1 VIYVSNFQDLVNLTK
16 VLLEKVEESILRLE
30 SLKEKEDYEPDFFG
44 EVKPYA
50 DGVHSTIDKWR
61 ELALIWI
68 EKENP
73 KYLYKL
79 QIDTAIE
86 NIELLIVQSFYKDT
100 RGKRAK
106 EMYQSIVY
114 TLTSINDQINQK
126 NGA

>member
-1 VIYVSNFQDLVNLTK
+1 MNNKDLVALTNH
-16 VLLEKVEESILRLE
+16 LLEKAEESIQRLV
-30 SLKEKEDYEPDFFG
+30 SIKGREDYEPDFFG

-50 DGVHSTIDKWR
+50 DEVHVTLDQWR
-61 ELALIWI
+61 ELTLTWI
-68 EKENP
+68 QKEKP

-100 RGKRAK
+100 REKRAK

-114 TLTSINDQINQK
+114 TLKSILDQIHQK